1 MKKSVSGFT
10 IVELLIVIVVIA
22 ILASISVVAY
32 TGIRARADDSRRLSD
47 ANGIIKALTI
57 YHAYNGSFP
66 GHTSGGSWE
75 QSNTEASGQ
84 FMEYLANYGFP
95 GGTPTDPANT
105 STRYYRYYRYSAGS
119 YGCDAS
125 RGNFYVFSIRGFDS
139 VSGTHPQSP
148 GFSCS
153 GRDWGPEA
161 SWTTGG
167 FEN

>member
-1 MKKSVSGFT
+1 MKSKSGFT

-32 TGIRARADDSRRLSD
+32 TGMRERANDSKRLSD
-47 ANGIIKALTI
+47 ANGIIKALNV
-57 YHAYNGSFP
+57 YYAQHGSYP

-75 QSNTEASGQ
+75 LSSTETTGQ
-84 FMEYLANYGFP
+84 FMEYLADYGYS
-95 GGTPTDPANT
+95 GGTPVDPVNT
-105 STRYYRYYRYSAGS
+105 SSRYYRYYRYAAGS

-125 RGNFYVFSIRGFDS
+125 RGNFYVFGIRGFDS

-153 GRDWGPEA
+153 GRDWGPET

-167 FEN
+167 FER